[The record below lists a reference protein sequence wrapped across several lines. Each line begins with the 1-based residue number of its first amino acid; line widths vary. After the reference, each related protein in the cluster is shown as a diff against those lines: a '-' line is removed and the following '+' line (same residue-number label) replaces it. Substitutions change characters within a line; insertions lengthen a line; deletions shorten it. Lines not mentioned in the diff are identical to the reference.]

1 MLKGCGLGNQKE
13 IVEMMKIIALRPILN
28 FALGVNF
35 EPQGEVVPQ
44 G

>member
-1 MLKGCGLGNQKE
+1 
-13 IVEMMKIIALRPILN
+13 MMKIIALRPILN

-44 G
+44 GWILSPGGEVIP